1 MVGHGICGYDLLV
14 SQKSLVL
21 IYDIVDIKIDSI
33 MCTEKNNDIV
43 RKKQEINAKE
53 NEIVDALENVS
64 DKTRAETRKEANKI
78 GDSDKE

>member
-1 MVGHGICGYDLLV
+1 M
-14 SQKSLVL
+14 S
-21 IYDIVDIKIDSI
+21 
-33 MCTEKNNDIV
+33 TEKNNDIV

>member
-1 MVGHGICGYDLLV
+1 MISVMNNM
-14 SQKSLVL
+14 S
-21 IYDIVDIKIDSI
+21 
-33 MCTEKNNDIV
+33 TEKNNDIV

-53 NEIVDALENVS
+53 NKIVDALENVS